1 MMSLFKKYYYS
12 FQIDNNL
19 SQIFQD
25 NIRAFVFFRKDF
37 NLLKYEDLGMILFSL
52 NNNVSCFMI
61 FYGSNDCVRYQVI
74 FWIYEIKQ
82 RFLRS
87 LSGYGRLRYSP
98 AQIQTITGLDRLILA
113 HLTAD
118 SYLIYKL
125 IWSVDA
131 GPRLELRKVWHFSPC
146 GVFGY
151 VRFSLRWWCLSVFR
165 SVCCCD

>member
-1 MMSLFKKYYYS
+1 MITFFEMMSLFKKYYYS

-87 LSGYGRLRYSP
+87 LSGSGRLRYSHRQAQALTLTTGTDTDHNRSRP
-98 AQIQTITGLDRLILA
+98 AHFGTSDGRFILN
-113 HLTAD
+113 
-118 SYLIYKL
+118 I
-125 IWSVDA
+125 
-131 GPRLELRKVWHFSPC
+131 
-146 GVFGY
+146 
-151 VRFSLRWWCLSVFR
+151 
-165 SVCCCD
+165 